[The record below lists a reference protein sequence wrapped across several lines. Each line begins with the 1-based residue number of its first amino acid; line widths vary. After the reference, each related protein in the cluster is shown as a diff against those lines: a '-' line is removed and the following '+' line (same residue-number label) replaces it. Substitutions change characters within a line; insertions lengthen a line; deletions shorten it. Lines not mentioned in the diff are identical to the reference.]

1 MLHKQSLFIIR
12 HGSVERLIFVV
23 RFKSKQIR
31 SWLNGEFYN
40 TAFSAEEQAAVVIA
54 DVVNEDNPFYGT
66 EGGSDTAD
74 KVWLLS
80 LGEVEKYFGIPM
92 TPESNP
98 YYDGN
103 YRDGGEYAIYCYGQD
118 SRVCA
123 ELTAYAAAKGAGTY
137 LKEDAQY
144 YLDNYGYD
152 MSFAVGSGYWWLRSP
167 GNDSCSVA
175 GIGHGGMVWIY
186 GNPVDYFDRIRPALK
201 VAY

>member
-66 EGGSDTAD
+66 EGGSDMAD

-92 TPESNP
+92 TPESNL
-98 YYDGN
+98 YYGW
-103 YRDGGEYAIYCYGQD
+103 QL
-118 SRVCA
+118 SRW
-123 ELTAYAAAKGAGTY
+123 G
-137 LKEDAQY
+137 
-144 YLDNYGYD
+144 
-152 MSFAVGSGYWWLRSP
+152 
-167 GNDSCSVA
+167 
-175 GIGHGGMVWIY
+175 
-186 GNPVDYFDRIRPALK
+186 
-201 VAY
+201 

>member
-1 MLHKQSLFIIR
+1 MLHKPSLFIIR
-12 HGSVERLIFVV
+12 HGSIERLIFVV

-31 SWLNGEFYN
+31 CWLNGEFYN

-74 KVWLLS
+74 KIWLLL
-80 LGEVEKYFGIPM
+80 LGEIEKYFGIPM

-98 YYDGN
+98 WYNGTYN
-103 YRDGGEYAIYCYGQD
+103 EWFEYAIYCYEQD
-118 SRVCA
+118 HRVCA
-123 ELTAYAAAKGAGTY
+123 EPTAYAAAKGAGTY